1 MGIDNALNAGLD
13 IFIQTVVTH
22 SRLHSQEFIN
32 FVQHF
37 NNMGLGVF
45 VTYAKPVGAWQ
56 GHFEQLVTKD
66 DMQYMR
72 QLEKTYNLYTH
83 LTPAYGRDMG
93 CIAVKGMISITE
105 YGDVLPCPYIHVS
118 IGNIVQNPLKDIIQ
132 KGLSIKWF
140 GQFSDTCV
148 IAQDRDFIN
157 NYIVKGVY
165 NKQLPVL
172 CDEVFSKQD
181 DTIIPFNE
189 YMKQNGKV

>member
-105 YGDVLPCPYIHVS
+105 YGDVLPCQYIHVS

-148 IAQDRDFIN
+148 IA
-157 NYIVKGVY
+157 VV
-165 NKQLPVL
+165 
-172 CDEVFSKQD
+172 S
-181 DTIIPFNE
+181 
-189 YMKQNGKV
+189 